1 MSSSTRTIAPT
12 PDVVVAKRPEE
23 LVGQRQFAHEVTGH
37 ALVGGGVDG
46 ERHEPHQRLIVAH
59 AAGCGAQRRS
69 ADARGAP
76 SRGHAG
82 LSGDRGGT
90 QPADLKALILM
101 TTVVR

>member
-12 PDVVVAKRPEE
+12 PDVVVAERPEE

-37 ALVGGGVDG
+37 ALVGGGVDD
-46 ERHEPHQRLIVAH
+46 ERHKPHQRLIVAH

-82 LSGDRGGT
+82 FFVEGARN
-90 QPADLKALILM
+90 QRILKD
-101 TTVVR
+101 